1 MADPAGLVPGQTGQD
16 GQRPE
21 YFRADKAWW
30 YITLLMCVPGSL
42 ITLGRSFCV
51 DRGALP
57 G

>member
-30 YITLLMCVPGSL
+30 YITLLMCVPGAL
-42 ITLGRSFCV
+42 TTLGRSFCV